1 MVAYISFD
9 RYEFILLTYYIDINL
24 FMYPYRYLVK
34 LEEERFVAKG
44 FNLIF
49 PTSETYK
56 YFKFFGD
63 RVPYFDK
70 LYDAYERAYSGNRG
84 KGINRLRRYC
94 ELGYLI

>member
-1 MVAYISFD
+1 M
-9 RYEFILLTYYIDINL
+9 DINL
-24 FMYPYRYLVK
+24 LMYPFRYLVK

-63 RVPYFDK
+63 RVPYLDK

>member
-1 MVAYISFD
+1 
-9 RYEFILLTYYIDINL
+9 
-24 FMYPYRYLVK
+24 MYPYRYLVK

-49 PTSETYK
+49 PASETYK

-63 RVPYFDK
+63 RVPYLDK